1 MHKLVTFVPETH
13 AEKVRDAIT
22 GSGAG
27 VLGNYSNC
35 TFSTKGIGRFRGSE
49 NSNPFIGERSKIEEV
64 LEERIETWVDE
75 ENLDLV
81 ISAIKKVH
89 PYEEVPIDIY
99 PLMNFIRKS

>member
-13 AEKVRDAIT
+13 AEKVRDAIA

-27 VLGNYSNC
+27 ALGNYSNC
-35 TFSTKGIGRFRGSE
+35 TFSTKGIGRFRGNE

-64 LEERIETWVDE
+64 LEERIETWVNE

-81 ISAIKKVH
+81 ISTIKKVH